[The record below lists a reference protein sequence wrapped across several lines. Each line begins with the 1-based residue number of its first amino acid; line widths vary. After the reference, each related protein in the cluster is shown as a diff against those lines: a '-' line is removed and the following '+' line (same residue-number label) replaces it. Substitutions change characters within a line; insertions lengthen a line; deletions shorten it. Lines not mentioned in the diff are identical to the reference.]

1 MDIENDAETIKQFAL
16 LLVTA
21 LPAAWVDVRI
31 VGGIPEVEVI
41 DKFGID

>member
-1 MDIENDAETIKQFAL
+1 VDVENNAETSKQFAL

-31 VGGIPEVEVI
+31 VGGIPEDEVI